1 MDPAYPPTS
10 VLEESILTTFA
21 KRGAPSDKVKK
32 HRRAVRANPSD
43 ARSHALLGLELQE
56 LGQLEEAV
64 ASQRRALQLD
74 PTLTALHETIASAL
88 HALGNHAEAIDS
100 YRRALLVQKKNAALH
115 KGLIDALHE
124 IEQFEEAAASAERA
138 LALFPDDSAL
148 HFCLA
153 KAQHALTDDVRG
165 ADSFRHVLTID
176 PDHVDARLQLGRCL
190 HRLKQ
195 YEAAEANFRHVLQTR
210 PDDANVMN
218 ALGQALVRLGQL
230 EPARAVFEQAL
241 QIAPEH
247 EQVLSSL
254 AFACFE
260 LGQGEEAVEY
270 ARRVAELYPHKA
282 SLHSMFL
289 FMLSHTCL
297 DPAELTAEHRKFG
310 ERWDASTW
318 APHSNQRDPE
328 RRLNIGFVSADLYNH
343 AVTNFIEPVFEVL
356 KHSTQLTLHVYDNG
370 TVEDDATL
378 RLRSHVAHWH
388 PIVQLDDDAAES
400 QIRADGIDILID
412 LSSHSLHNR
421 LPLFAR
427 KPAPVQVSWIGY
439 AGTTGL
445 KTMDYY
451 VADPFRLPEGR
462 YDEQFT
468 ENIARLPLV
477 APFMPNPGAP
487 PVNPLPAMHN
497 GYLTFGS
504 FHRLN
509 KVSRK
514 VVALWA
520 KLLRA
525 LPDSKMLLGGLSG
538 NEREAR
544 LLGWFDEE
552 GIDRSRLILRRRATM
567 REYLAQHH
575 EVDICLTPFPY
586 TGSTTVA
593 HALWMGVPT
602 LCTLGATNPS
612 HSVAFYLAHLG
623 LSSFIADNDDIYV
636 KLAVFLSENLSEL
649 AALRASMRERFVNSL
664 VGYPGITAAGAE
676 HAFRLMWQRWCAD
689 LPSAPLRVRLSDL
702 SISSE
707 QETEHEN
714 HSQP

>member
-1 MDPAYPPTS
+1 MDPAYPPAP
-10 VLEESILTTFA
+10 VPEESIVKTVA
-21 KRGAPSDKVKK
+21 KPATPSDKLQKY
-32 HRRAVRANPSD
+32 RRAVRANPRD
-43 ARSHALLGLELQE
+43 ARAHALLGLELQE

-64 ASQRRALQLD
+64 AGQRRALQLD

-88 HALGNHAEAIDS
+88 HALGKHADAIDS
-100 YRRALLVQKKNAALH
+100 FRRALLVQKKNAALH

-124 IEQFEEAAASAERA
+124 TKQFDEAAASAERA
-138 LALFPDDSAL
+138 LALCPGDSAL

-153 KAQHALTDDVRG
+153 KAQHVLTDDARG
-165 ADSFRHVLTID
+165 ADSFRQVLTID
-176 PDHVDARLQLGRCL
+176 PDHVDARLELGRCL

-195 YEAAEANFRHVLQTR
+195 YEAAEANFRHVLESR
-210 PDDANVMN
+210 PGDPTVMN
-218 ALGQALVRLGQL
+218 ALGQTLVRLEQL
-230 EPARAVFEQAL
+230 EPARAVFQEAL

-260 LGQGEEAVEY
+260 LGHGEQAVEY
-270 ARRVAELYPHKA
+270 ARRVVELYPHKA
-282 SLHSMFL
+282 SLHSMYL
-289 FMLSHTCL
+289 FMLSHSCL

-310 ERWDASTW
+310 ERWDATAW
-318 APHSNQRDPE
+318 TPHPNQPDPE

-343 AVTNFIEPVFEVL
+343 AVTNFIEPVFAVL

-378 RLRSHVAHWH
+378 RLRGHVAHWH
-388 PIVQLDDDAAES
+388 PIAGLDDDAAEQ

-421 LPLFAR
+421 LPLFGR

-462 YDEQFT
+462 YDDQFT
-468 ENIARLPLV
+468 ENICRLPLV

-487 PVNPLPAMHN
+487 PVNPLPALRN

-525 LPDSKMLLGGLSG
+525 LPDSKMVLGGITVG
-538 NEREAR
+538 EREEA

-623 LSSFIADNDDIYV
+623 LGSFIADSEEIYV
-636 KLAVFLSENLSEL
+636 KLGVFLSQNLSEL
-649 AALRASMRERFVNSL
+649 AALRASMRERFANSL

-676 HAFRLMWQRWCAD
+676 HAFRLMWQRWCAG

-702 SISSE
+702 AISSE
-707 QETEHEN
+707 QESEHED